1 MAEPI
6 KRLTALFIVVSML
19 VIMYLHV
26 STARDRHGLQSMYME
41 LHYIPLL
48 AGAAVFGLR
57 GALFTVLFVSGLY
70 VAYFFAGWAG
80 SFLFLTESS
89 VHLLLSSV
97 SACLVGFLVDRQ
109 RKHQR
114 QTERERYL
122 AGLGQATATIV
133 HDLRNPL
140 VTISSVARRME
151 GDKEDAK
158 TGAKAISD
166 SVQKMQRVISGALDF
181 SRPLRLTPQ
190 PTDMRNLVEHVCEAC
205 HPKAEQGG
213 VNLVL
218 DLAADPVMGEVDAFY
233 MERALINLVENAV
246 EASATGQDV
255 VISVSTQKSGFAI
268 RIRDRGEGMD
278 RETLQNMFIP
288 FYSRKSMGT
297 GLGMAVAKKVI
308 EEHGGRVAVRSRS
321 GSGTKITIT
330 LPRQVPVTAQVA
342 EGDLA

>member
-1 MAEPI
+1 M
-6 KRLTALFIVVSML
+6 KRLTALFIVVLISL
-19 VIMYLHV
+19 IMYLHV
-26 STARDRHGLQSMYME
+26 TTVRDRHGLQSMYME

-48 AGAAVFGLR
+48 VGAVVFGLR

-70 VAYFFAGWAG
+70 LVYFFAGWAG
-80 SFLFLTESS
+80 SFLFLTESA
-89 VHLLLSSV
+89 VHLLISSV

-114 QTERERYL
+114 HTERERYL
-122 AGLGQATATIV
+122 AGLGQAAATIV

-140 VTISSVARRME
+140 VTISSVAKRME

-158 TGAKAISD
+158 TGAKTISD
-166 SVQKMQRVISGALDF
+166 SVQKMQRVIAGALDF

-190 PTDMRNLVEHVCEAC
+190 PTDMRNIVEHVCKAC

-233 MERALINLVENAV
+233 MERALINLVDNAV

-255 VISVSTQKSGFAI
+255 VISVSNQKSGFAI
-268 RIRDRGEGMD
+268 RIRDRGKGMD
-278 RETLQNMFIP
+278 REIEAE
-288 FYSRKSMGT
+288 SR
-297 GLGMAVAKKVI
+297 
-308 EEHGGRVAVRSRS
+308 
-321 GSGTKITIT
+321 
-330 LPRQVPVTAQVA
+330 
-342 EGDLA
+342 